1 MPLNIIRD
9 DITRVKA
16 DALVTAANQWLA
28 GGGGVDGAIHRAAG
42 PELLAEC
49 AKLGGCPT
57 GSAKITG
64 AGRLSCKFVI
74 HAVGP
79 VWEGGGQGER
89 ELLASCYRAA
99 LTLAVKH
106 KCKSVAF
113 PLISSGVYG
122 YPKEE
127 ALRVAVETIGDFLR
141 KHELEVTL
149 VLFDAASFQAGG
161 TRFADIAS
169 YIDDRYVG
177 EHEDAPALLSRRER
191 EALAL
196 KTHLELQEKEEP
208 FLWVSRSASR
218 PVKPKAPPPAAR
230 KPAARLARLELKAM
244 PLETVLG
251 KLAESF
257 SERLLR
263 LIRERGLTDVEAYRR
278 ANVSRKVFSKI
289 RSNKNYHPSRTTACA
304 FVIALGLS
312 AEEARALLLS
322 AGLALSNASKFDLI
336 VQYFMERG
344 ETDVLAVNEALFS
357 FGQPLLGGA

>member
-1 MPLNIIRD
+1 MPLNFIRD
-9 DITRVKA
+9 DLTRVKA
-16 DALVTAANQWLA
+16 DALVTAANEWLA

-57 GSAKITG
+57 GEARITG
-64 AGRLSCKFVI
+64 AGRLPCKFVI

-79 VWEGGGQGER
+79 VWEGGTHGER

-113 PLISSGVYG
+113 PLISAGVYG

-127 ALRVAVETIGDFLR
+127 ALRVAVETIGAFLR
-141 KHELEVTL
+141 GHELEVTL
-149 VLFDAASFQAGG
+149 VLFDAASFQAADS
-161 TRFADIAS
+161 RFADIKS

-177 EHEDAPALLSRRER
+177 EHEDAPNLRSRRER
-191 EALAL
+191 EAHAL
-196 KTHLELQEKEEP
+196 SLLLLEKDVEVHYHE
-208 FLWVSRSASR
+208 AR
-218 PVKPKAPPPAAR
+218 PARRRPPKPKAPPPA
-230 KPAARLARLELKAM
+230 PALKAV

-257 SERLLR
+257 SQRLLR

-289 RSNKNYHPSRTTACA
+289 RSNKDYHPSRATACA

-312 AEEARALLLS
+312 ADEARALLLS

-336 VQYFMERG
+336 VQYFVERG
-344 ETDVLAVNEALFS
+344 ETDVLKVNEALFS

>member
-9 DITRVKA
+9 DLTRVKA
-16 DALVTAANQWLA
+16 DALVTAANEWLA

-57 GSAKITG
+57 GEARITG
-64 AGRLSCKFVI
+64 AGRLPCKFVI

-79 VWEGGGQGER
+79 VWEGGIHGER
-89 ELLASCYRAA
+89 DLLASCYRAA

-113 PLISSGVYG
+113 PLISAGVYG

-127 ALRVAVETIGDFLR
+127 ALRVAVETIGAFLR
-141 KHELEVTL
+141 GHELEVTL
-149 VLFDAASFQAGG
+149 VLFDAASFQAADS
-161 TRFADIAS
+161 RFADIKS

-177 EHEDAPALLSRRER
+177 EHEDAPNLRSRRER
-191 EALAL
+191 EAHAL
-196 KTHLELQEKEEP
+196 SLLLLEKDVEVHYHE
-208 FLWVSRSASR
+208 AR
-218 PVKPKAPPPAAR
+218 PARRRPPKPKAPPPA
-230 KPAARLARLELKAM
+230 PALKAV

-251 KLAESF
+251 KLAETF
-257 SERLLR
+257 SQRLLR

-289 RSNKNYHPSRTTACA
+289 RSNKDYHPSRATACA

-312 AEEARALLLS
+312 ADEARALLLS

-336 VQYFMERG
+336 VQYFVERG
-344 ETDVLAVNEALFS
+344 ETDVLKVNEALFS

>member
-9 DITRVKA
+9 DLTRVKA
-16 DALVTAANQWLA
+16 DALVTAANEWLS

-57 GSAKITG
+57 GEARITG
-64 AGRLSCKFVI
+64 AGRLPCKFVI

-79 VWEGGGQGER
+79 VWEGGSHGER
-89 ELLASCYRAA
+89 DLLASCYRAA

-113 PLISSGVYG
+113 PLISAGVYG

-127 ALRVAVETIGDFLR
+127 ALRVAVETIGAFLR
-141 KHELEVTL
+141 GHELEVTL
-149 VLFDAASFQAGG
+149 VLFDAASFQAADS
-161 TRFADIAS
+161 RFADIKS

-177 EHEDAPALLSRRER
+177 EHEDAPNLRSRRER
-191 EALAL
+191 EAHAL
-196 KTHLELQEKEEP
+196 SLLLLEKDVEVHYHE
-208 FLWVSRSASR
+208 AR
-218 PVKPKAPPPAAR
+218 PARRRPPKPKAPLPASAL
-230 KPAARLARLELKAM
+230 KPV

-251 KLAESF
+251 KLAETF
-257 SERLLR
+257 SQRLLR

-289 RSNKNYHPSRTTACA
+289 RSNKDYHPSRATACA

-312 AEEARALLLS
+312 ADEARALLLS

-336 VQYFMERG
+336 VQYFVERG
-344 ETDVLAVNEALFS
+344 ETDVLKVNEALFS

>member
-9 DITRVKA
+9 DLTRVKA
-16 DALVTAANQWLA
+16 DALVTAANEWLA

-57 GSAKITG
+57 GEARITG
-64 AGRLSCKFVI
+64 AGRLPCKFVI

-79 VWEGGGQGER
+79 VWEGGTHGER

-113 PLISSGVYG
+113 PLISAGVYG

-127 ALRVAVETIGDFLR
+127 ALRVAVETIGAFLR
-141 KHELEVTL
+141 GHELEVTL
-149 VLFDAASFQAGG
+149 VLFDAASFQAADS
-161 TRFADIAS
+161 RFADIKS

-177 EHEDAPALLSRRER
+177 EHEDTPNLRSRRER
-191 EALAL
+191 EAHAL
-196 KTHLELQEKEEP
+196 SLLLLEKDVEVHYHE
-208 FLWVSRSASR
+208 AR
-218 PVKPKAPPPAAR
+218 PARRRPPKPKAPPPA
-230 KPAARLARLELKAM
+230 PALKAV

-251 KLAESF
+251 KLAETF
-257 SERLLR
+257 SQRLLR

-289 RSNKNYHPSRTTACA
+289 RSNKDYHPSRTTACA

-312 AEEARALLLS
+312 ADEAHALLLS

-336 VQYFMERG
+336 VQYFVERG
-344 ETDVLAVNEALFS
+344 ETDVLKVNEALFS

>member
-9 DITRVKA
+9 DLTRVKA
-16 DALVTAANQWLA
+16 DALVTAANEWLA

-57 GSAKITG
+57 GEARITG
-64 AGRLSCKFVI
+64 AGRLPCKFVI

-79 VWEGGGQGER
+79 VWEGGIHGER
-89 ELLASCYRAA
+89 DLLASCYRAA

-113 PLISSGVYG
+113 PLISAGVYG

-127 ALRVAVETIGDFLR
+127 ALRVAVETIGAFLR
-141 KHELEVTL
+141 GHELEVTL
-149 VLFDAASFQAGG
+149 VLFDAASFQAADS
-161 TRFADIAS
+161 RFADIKS

-177 EHEDAPALLSRRER
+177 EHEDTPNLRSRRER
-191 EALAL
+191 EAHAL
-196 KTHLELQEKEEP
+196 SLLLLEKDVEVHYHEARP
-208 FLWVSRSASR
+208 VSRR
-218 PVKPKAPPPAAR
+218 PPKPKAPPVVKEAEASAPA
-230 KPAARLARLELKAM
+230 LKAV

-257 SERLLR
+257 SQRLLR

-289 RSNKNYHPSRTTACA
+289 RSNKDYHPSRATACA

-312 AEEARALLLS
+312 ADEARALLLS

-336 VQYFMERG
+336 VQYFVERG
-344 ETDVLAVNEALFS
+344 ETDVLKVNEALFS

>member
-9 DITRVKA
+9 DLTRVKA
-16 DALVTAANQWLA
+16 DALVTAANEWLA

-57 GSAKITG
+57 GEARITG
-64 AGRLSCKFVI
+64 AGRLPCKFVI

-79 VWEGGGQGER
+79 VWEGGTHGER

-113 PLISSGVYG
+113 PLISAGVYG

-127 ALRVAVETIGDFLR
+127 ALRVAVETIGAFLR
-141 KHELEVTL
+141 GHELEVTL
-149 VLFDAASFQAGG
+149 VLFDAASFQAADS
-161 TRFADIAS
+161 RFADIKS

-177 EHEDAPALLSRRER
+177 EHEDAPNLRSRRER
-191 EALAL
+191 EAHAL
-196 KTHLELQEKEEP
+196 SLLLLEKDVEVHYHE
-208 FLWVSRSASR
+208 AR
-218 PVKPKAPPPAAR
+218 PARRRPPKPKAPPPA
-230 KPAARLARLELKAM
+230 PALKAV

-251 KLAESF
+251 KLAETF
-257 SERLLR
+257 SQRLLR

-289 RSNKNYHPSRTTACA
+289 RSNKDYHPSRATACA

-312 AEEARALLLS
+312 ADEARALLLS

-336 VQYFMERG
+336 VQYFVERG
-344 ETDVLAVNEALFS
+344 ETDVLKVNEALFS

>member
-28 GGGGVDGAIHRAAG
+28 GGGGVDGAIHREAG

-64 AGRLSCKFVI
+64 AGRLPCKFVI

-177 EHEDAPALLSRRER
+177 EHEDHLNLRAKREYEAHALHSALYEQDLEVRYHTSRPASRR
-191 EALAL
+191 LT
-196 KTHLELQEKEEP
+196 KKQEPPSAAGK
-208 FLWVSRSASR
+208 VSASLE
-218 PVKPKAPPPAAR
+218 PKSV
-230 KPAARLARLELKAM
+230 

>member
-9 DITRVKA
+9 DLTRVKA
-16 DALVTAANQWLA
+16 DALVTAANEWLA

-57 GSAKITG
+57 GEARITG
-64 AGRLSCKFVI
+64 AGRLPCKFVI

-79 VWEGGGQGER
+79 VWEGGTHGER
-89 ELLASCYRAA
+89 DLLASCYRAA

-113 PLISSGVYG
+113 PLISAGVYG

-127 ALRVAVETIGDFLR
+127 ALRVAVETIGAFLR
-141 KHELEVTL
+141 GHELEVTL
-149 VLFDAASFQAGG
+149 VLFDAASFQAADS
-161 TRFADIAS
+161 RFADIKS

-177 EHEDAPALLSRRER
+177 EHEDTPNLRSRRER
-191 EALAL
+191 EAHAL
-196 KTHLELQEKEEP
+196 SLLLLEKDVEVHYHE
-208 FLWVSRSASR
+208 AR
-218 PVKPKAPPPAAR
+218 PARRRPPKPKAPPPA
-230 KPAARLARLELKAM
+230 PALKAV

-257 SERLLR
+257 SQRLLR

-289 RSNKNYHPSRTTACA
+289 RSNKDYHPSRATACA

-312 AEEARALLLS
+312 ADEARALLLS

-336 VQYFMERG
+336 VQYFVERG
-344 ETDVLAVNEALFS
+344 ETDVLKVNEALFS

>member
-9 DITRVKA
+9 DLTRVKA
-16 DALVTAANQWLA
+16 DALVTAANEWLA

-57 GSAKITG
+57 GEARITG
-64 AGRLSCKFVI
+64 AGRLPCKFVI

-79 VWEGGGQGER
+79 VWEGGTHGER

-113 PLISSGVYG
+113 PLISAGVYG

-127 ALRVAVETIGDFLR
+127 ALRVAVETIGAFLR
-141 KHELEVTL
+141 GHELEVTL
-149 VLFDAASFQAGG
+149 VLFDAASFQAADS
-161 TRFADIAS
+161 RFADIKS

-177 EHEDAPALLSRRER
+177 EHEDTPNLRSRRER
-191 EALAL
+191 EAHAL
-196 KTHLELQEKEEP
+196 SLLLLEKDVEVHYHE
-208 FLWVSRSASR
+208 AR
-218 PVKPKAPPPAAR
+218 PARRRPPKPKAPPPA
-230 KPAARLARLELKAM
+230 PALKAV

-257 SERLLR
+257 SQRLLR

-289 RSNKNYHPSRTTACA
+289 RSNKDYHPSRATACA

-312 AEEARALLLS
+312 ADEARALLLS

-336 VQYFMERG
+336 VQYFVERG
-344 ETDVLAVNEALFS
+344 ETDVLKVNEALFS

>member
-16 DALVTAANQWLA
+16 DALVTAANEWLS

-57 GSAKITG
+57 GEARITG
-64 AGRLSCKFVI
+64 AGRLPCKFVI

-79 VWEGGGQGER
+79 VWEGGIHGER
-89 ELLASCYRAA
+89 DLLASCYRAA

-113 PLISSGVYG
+113 PLISAGVYG

-127 ALRVAVETIGDFLR
+127 ALRVAVETIGAFLR
-141 KHELEVTL
+141 GHELEVTL
-149 VLFDAASFQAGG
+149 VLFDAASFQAADS
-161 TRFADIAS
+161 RFADIKS

-177 EHEDAPALLSRRER
+177 EHEDAPNLRSRRER
-191 EALAL
+191 EAHAL
-196 KTHLELQEKEEP
+196 SLLLLEKDVEVHYHE
-208 FLWVSRSASR
+208 AR
-218 PVKPKAPPPAAR
+218 PARRRPPKPKAPLPASAL
-230 KPAARLARLELKAM
+230 KPV

-251 KLAESF
+251 KLAETF
-257 SERLLR
+257 SQRLLR

-289 RSNKNYHPSRTTACA
+289 RSNKDYHPSRATACA

-312 AEEARALLLS
+312 ADEARALLLS

-336 VQYFMERG
+336 VQYFVERG
-344 ETDVLAVNEALFS
+344 ETDVLKVNEALFS

>member
-9 DITRVKA
+9 DLTRVKA
-16 DALVTAANQWLA
+16 DALVTAANEWLA

-57 GSAKITG
+57 GEARITG
-64 AGRLSCKFVI
+64 AGRLPCKFVI

-79 VWEGGGQGER
+79 VWEGGTHGER

-113 PLISSGVYG
+113 PLISAGVYG

-127 ALRVAVETIGDFLR
+127 ALRVAVETIGAFLR
-141 KHELEVTL
+141 GHELEVTL
-149 VLFDAASFQAGG
+149 VLFDAASFQAADS
-161 TRFADIAS
+161 RFADIKS

-177 EHEDAPALLSRRER
+177 EHEDAPNLRSRRER
-191 EALAL
+191 EAHAL
-196 KTHLELQEKEEP
+196 SLLLLEKDVEVHYHEARP
-208 FLWVSRSASR
+208 ASR
-218 PVKPKAPPPAAR
+218 RPPKPKAPLPASAL
-230 KPAARLARLELKAM
+230 KPV

-251 KLAESF
+251 KLAETF
-257 SERLLR
+257 SQRLLR

-289 RSNKNYHPSRTTACA
+289 RSNKDYHPSRATACA

-312 AEEARALLLS
+312 ADEARALLLS

-336 VQYFMERG
+336 VQYFVERG
-344 ETDVLAVNEALFS
+344 ETDVLKVNEALFS

>member
-9 DITRVKA
+9 DLTRVKA
-16 DALVTAANQWLA
+16 DALVTAANEWLA

-57 GSAKITG
+57 GEARITG
-64 AGRLSCKFVI
+64 AGRLPCKFVI

-79 VWEGGGQGER
+79 VWEGGIHGER
-89 ELLASCYRAA
+89 DLLASCYRAA

-113 PLISSGVYG
+113 PLISAGVYG

-127 ALRVAVETIGDFLR
+127 ALRVAVETIGAFLR
-141 KHELEVTL
+141 GHELEVTL
-149 VLFDAASFQAGG
+149 VLFDAASFQAADS
-161 TRFADIAS
+161 RFADIKS

-177 EHEDAPALLSRRER
+177 EHEDAPNLRSRRER
-191 EALAL
+191 EAHAL
-196 KTHLELQEKEEP
+196 SLLLLEKDVEVHYHE
-208 FLWVSRSASR
+208 AR
-218 PVKPKAPPPAAR
+218 PARRRPPKPKAPPPA
-230 KPAARLARLELKAM
+230 PALKAV

-257 SERLLR
+257 SQRLLR

-289 RSNKNYHPSRTTACA
+289 RSNKDYHPSRATACA

-312 AEEARALLLS
+312 ADEARALLLS

-336 VQYFMERG
+336 VQYFVERG
-344 ETDVLAVNEALFS
+344 ETDVLKVNEALFS

>member
-9 DITRVKA
+9 DLTRVKA
-16 DALVTAANQWLA
+16 DALVTAANEWLA

-57 GSAKITG
+57 GEARITG
-64 AGRLSCKFVI
+64 AGRLPCKFVI

-79 VWEGGGQGER
+79 VWEGGTHGER
-89 ELLASCYRAA
+89 DLLASCYRAA

-113 PLISSGVYG
+113 PLISAGVYG

-127 ALRVAVETIGDFLR
+127 ALRVAVETIGAFLR
-141 KHELEVTL
+141 GHELEVTL
-149 VLFDAASFQAGG
+149 VLFDAASFQAADS
-161 TRFADIAS
+161 RFADIKS

-177 EHEDAPALLSRRER
+177 EHEDAPNLRSRRER
-191 EALAL
+191 EAHAL
-196 KTHLELQEKEEP
+196 SLLLLEKDVEVHYHE
-208 FLWVSRSASR
+208 AR
-218 PVKPKAPPPAAR
+218 PARRRPPKPKAPPPA
-230 KPAARLARLELKAM
+230 PALKAV

-257 SERLLR
+257 SQRLLR

-289 RSNKNYHPSRTTACA
+289 RSNKDYHPSRATACA

-312 AEEARALLLS
+312 ADEARALLLS

-336 VQYFMERG
+336 VQYFVERG
-344 ETDVLAVNEALFS
+344 ETDVLKVNEALFS

>member
-64 AGRLSCKFVI
+64 AGRLPCKFVI

-79 VWEGGGQGER
+79 VWEGGNQGER
-89 ELLASCYRAA
+89 ELLESCYRAA
-99 LTLAVKH
+99 LMLAVKH

-127 ALRVAVETIGDFLR
+127 ALKVAVETIGDFLR

-161 TRFADIAS
+161 ARFADIKS

-177 EHEDAPALLSRRER
+177 EHEDAPALQSRRVR
-191 EALAL
+191 EAGAL
-196 KTHLELQEKEEP
+196 KTHLKVLEEREE
-208 FLWVSRSASR
+208 FLWKSVSVSRPPKR
-218 PVKPKAPPPAAR
+218 KAPPPAAG
-230 KPAARLARLELKAM
+230 KMTANLELKSV

-312 AEEARALLLS
+312 TDEARALLLS

-336 VQYFMERG
+336 VQYFMEKG
-344 ETDVLAVNEALFS
+344 ETNVLAVNEALFS
-357 FGQPLLGGA
+357 FDQPLLGGA

>member
-16 DALVTAANQWLA
+16 DALVTAANQWLV

-64 AGRLSCKFVI
+64 AGRLPCKFVI

-79 VWEGGGQGER
+79 VWEGGNQGER
-89 ELLASCYRAA
+89 ELLESCYRAA

-127 ALRVAVETIGDFLR
+127 ALKVAVETIGDFLR

-161 TRFADIAS
+161 ARFADIAS

-177 EHEDAPALLSRRER
+177 EHEDVPALQSRRVR
-191 EALAL
+191 EAGAL
-196 KTHLELQEKEEP
+196 KTHLKLLEEREE
-208 FLWVSRSASR
+208 FLWKSVSVSRPAKR
-218 PVKPKAPPPAAR
+218 KAPPPAAG
-230 KPAARLARLELKAM
+230 KKEASLLLKSV

-263 LIRERGLTDVEAYRR
+263 LIREHGLTDVEAYRR

-312 AEEARALLLS
+312 ADEARALLLS

-336 VQYFMERG
+336 VQYFMEKG
-344 ETDVLAVNEALFS
+344 ETNVLTVNEALFS

>member
-16 DALVTAANQWLA
+16 DALVTAANEWLA

-57 GSAKITG
+57 GEARITG
-64 AGRLSCKFVI
+64 AGRLPCKFVI

-79 VWEGGGQGER
+79 VWEGGTHGER
-89 ELLASCYRAA
+89 DLLASCYRAA

-113 PLISSGVYG
+113 PLISAGVYG
-122 YPKEE
+122 YPKDE
-127 ALRVAVETIGDFLR
+127 ALRVAVETIGAFLR
-141 KHELEVTL
+141 GHELEVTL
-149 VLFDAASFQAGG
+149 VLFDAASFQAADS
-161 TRFADIAS
+161 RFADIKS

-177 EHEDAPALLSRRER
+177 EHEDAPNLRSRRER
-191 EALAL
+191 EAHAL
-196 KTHLELQEKEEP
+196 SRLLLEKDVEVHYHEARP
-208 FLWVSRSASR
+208 ASR
-218 PVKPKAPPPAAR
+218 RPPKPKAPLPASAL
-230 KPAARLARLELKAM
+230 KPV

-251 KLAESF
+251 KLAETF
-257 SERLLR
+257 SQRLLR

-289 RSNKNYHPSRTTACA
+289 RSNKDYHPSRATACA

-312 AEEARALLLS
+312 ADEARALLLS

-336 VQYFMERG
+336 VQYFVERG
-344 ETDVLAVNEALFS
+344 ETDVLKVNEALFS